1 MPSNE
6 CFGLGLAWC
15 CHPKKKI
22 REGGGSRGKAS
33 WLSDVWRAN
42 SCVSLVMCAAVLK
55 STPLL
60 ELRQELEAS
69 DAAVSRVKFL
79 RLLAKNNNQKKN
91 PKSSAKIAVRTEDP
105 ASPGP
110 TGITQ
115 ADV

>member
-1 MPSNE
+1 M
-6 CFGLGLAWC
+6 
-15 CHPKKKI
+15 
-22 REGGGSRGKAS
+22 
-33 WLSDVWRAN
+33 
-42 SCVSLVMCAAVLK
+42 SLVMCAAVLK

-79 RLLAKNNNQKKN
+79 RLLAKNNNQKN

-105 ASPGP
+105 ASRGP

-115 ADV
+115 TRRLRTTCLDRKSVV